1 MTEDDEIYHYG
12 IKYRS
17 GRYPY
22 GSGEDPYQHDPSW
35 LGRVQEL
42 RDKGM
47 TDTEIAKSFGM
58 TTTEF
63 RNRKSV
69 ETNALRAAM
78 QSRAYQLKEK
88 GWSKSAIG
96 REMGVNE
103 STVRSLLDPS
113 RRERTTIAKKLA
125 DSLEETIGEKGAI
138 DIGLGQEHNLG
149 VTSDKLKEAIQ
160 LLKDKGYE
168 VHNLKIEQLGTGNKT
183 TVKVLATPGLTARNI
198 YQDPDLIVPIAKN
211 LDMIEGHA
219 GNLGIDPPVAVKDSR
234 VAVRYAEEGG
244 KDADGV
250 MYIRPGAEDLA
261 LGQSRYAQV
270 RISVNGTHYLKGMAM
285 YGDPADFPPGV
296 DVIFNTNKHKGTP
309 KLGDKD
315 NSVLKPMKD
324 DPDNPFGASVHQFA
338 FKNPKTGKMEQSA
351 INIVNEEGS
360 WDTWSKSLASQM
372 LSKQDPKL
380 AKRQLDISYD
390 RMKDEYDTIMSL
402 TNPVVKRQL
411 LQEFANQCDSD
422 SVHMRAA
429 ALPRQRTQVILPI
442 KSLKD
447 NEIYAPN
454 FSNGESVV
462 LIRYPHGGLFEI
474 PELKVNN
481 RNKEGQKFLKQAK
494 DAVGI
499 NAKVAERLSGAD
511 FDGDTVLVIPNPR
524 GEIKSAPAL
533 KGLVNFDPKEAY
545 PKYDGMKVM
554 TGAVKQN
561 EMGRI
566 SNLITDMTIKGA
578 PLSDIEK
585 AVRHSMVV
593 IDAEKHELNYKQS
606 EIDNGIGALKR
617 KYQYNPQTGRSGG
630 ASTLISRATSPI
642 YVDERKPRGYTKG
655 GPVDPK
661 TGRLMYEPT
670 GRTFSK
676 PHKNSKG
683 EITRWDKL
691 PRQTKTTRMAEA
703 TDARSLSSGE
713 LIEDTYASYSNRM
726 KALANEARK
735 SSMRIPK
742 FKVDPVAKKKYS
754 AEVSSLTAKI
764 NQAEKRNPLE
774 RRAQILA
781 NQIVNA
787 KRKDMDYV
795 DKEDLDRLKRQALG
809 EARIRMGID
818 KKEKFHITDNE
829 WKAIQDHAV
838 SESKLQKVLRYADSA
853 EIRQLSMPR
862 KEQKV
867 SASVLARARALLRNG
882 YTYDEVAKAV
892 GVSTSTLTRNL

>member
-1 MTEDDEIYHYG
+1 
-12 IKYRS
+12 
-17 GRYPY
+17 
-22 GSGEDPYQHDPSW
+22 
-35 LGRVQEL
+35 
-42 RDKGM
+42 
-47 TDTEIAKSFGM
+47 
-58 TTTEF
+58 
-63 RNRKSV
+63 
-69 ETNALRAAM
+69 
-78 QSRAYQLKEK
+78 
-88 GWSKSAIG
+88 
-96 REMGVNE
+96 
-103 STVRSLLDPS
+103 
-113 RRERTTIAKKLA
+113 
-125 DSLEETIGEKGAI
+125 
-138 DIGLGQEHNLG
+138 
-149 VTSDKLKEAIQ
+149 
-160 LLKDKGYE
+160 
-168 VHNLKIEQLGTGNKT
+168 
-183 TVKVLATPGLTARNI
+183 
-198 YQDPDLIVPIAKN
+198 
-211 LDMIEGHA
+211 
-219 GNLGIDPPVAVKDSR
+219 
-234 VAVRYAEEGG
+234 
-244 KDADGV
+244 
-250 MYIRPGAEDLA
+250 
-261 LGQSRYAQV
+261 
-270 RISVNGTHYLKGMAM
+270 
-285 YGDPADFPPGV
+285 
-296 DVIFNTNKHKGTP
+296 
-309 KLGDKD
+309 
-315 NSVLKPMKD
+315 
-324 DPDNPFGASVHQFA
+324 
-338 FKNPKTGKMEQSA
+338 
-351 INIVNEEGS
+351 
-360 WDTWSKSLASQM
+360 
-372 LSKQDPKL
+372 
-380 AKRQLDISYD
+380 
-390 RMKDEYDTIMSL
+390 
-402 TNPVVKRQL
+402 
-411 LQEFANQCDSD
+411 
-422 SVHMRAA
+422 
-429 ALPRQRTQVILPI
+429 
-442 KSLKD
+442 
-447 NEIYAPN
+447 
-454 FSNGESVV
+454 
-462 LIRYPHGGLFEI
+462 
-474 PELKVNN
+474 
-481 RNKEGQKFLKQAK
+481 
-494 DAVGI
+494 
-499 NAKVAERLSGAD
+499 
-511 FDGDTVLVIPNPR
+511 
-524 GEIKSAPAL
+524 
-533 KGLVNFDPKEAY
+533 
-545 PKYDGMKVM
+545 MKVM
-554 TGAVKQN
+554 TGVVKQN

-726 KALANEARK
+726 KVLANEARK

-742 FKVDPVAKKKYS
+742 FKVDPVARKKYS